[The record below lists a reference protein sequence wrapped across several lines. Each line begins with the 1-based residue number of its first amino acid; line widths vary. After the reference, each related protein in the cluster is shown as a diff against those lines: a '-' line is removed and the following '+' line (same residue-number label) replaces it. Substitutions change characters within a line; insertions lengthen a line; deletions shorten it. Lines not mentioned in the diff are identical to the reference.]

1 MLVTRPA
8 PTVRPPS
15 RIANRK
21 PSSIAIGAI
30 NDTFISRVVPRHHH
44 LGTPRQLNRT
54 SHIRR
59 PEIELRPIPLK
70 ERRMTTTLLL
80 GQHIHLRIKL
90 GMRRNRTRSSNHLTP
105 LHIILTRPPQQQP
118 NIVPSP
124 SLIQQLPKHL
134 HPSNHRLL
142 QLTDTNNLHL
152 STRMQLTLLHPA
164 RNHRP
169 PTP

>member
-1 MLVTRPA
+1 MMLVTRPA

-30 NDTFISRVVPRHHH
+30 NDTFISVLSPGITISVPP
-44 LGTPRQLNRT
+44 GSSTET

-80 GQHIHLRIKL
+80 GQHIHLSIKL
-90 GMRRNRTRSSNHLTP
+90 GMRRNRPRSSNHLTP

-152 STRMQLTLLHPA
+152 STRMQLTPA
-164 RNHRP
+164 P
-169 PTP
+169 PGP